1 MTRATVFTPLLSTIL
16 RDRKLSLAILMVSSL
31 QFVLGLARFSGWP
44 CPFFHALGIPCP
56 GCGLTRATFFLF
68 GGEWKR
74 AMILHAFAP
83 FFVVALIVIGFCTIV
98 PRRHTQR
105 IVAATELV
113 ERYTGITAILL
124 LGLIVYW
131 LARLLIMPA
140 AFVRMIQG

>member
-1 MTRATVFTPLLSTIL
+1 
-16 RDRKLSLAILMVSSL
+16 
-31 QFVLGLARFSGWP
+31 
-44 CPFFHALGIPCP
+44 
-56 GCGLTRATFFLF
+56 
-68 GGEWKR
+68 
-74 AMILHAFAP
+74 MILHAFAP
-83 FFVVALIVIGFCTIV
+83 VFVVALIVIGVCTIV

-105 IVAATELV
+105 IVAATEIA